1 MGDFIKDLNIID
13 FLGMLLPGAFV
24 ALCLSIQHPGAWQI
38 LETAIGCEL
47 SLSLRITVVLV
58 VGYVIGMLLHEL
70 GDRMEKCLWLVPV
83 LNPRLYAART
93 TKLWKREA
101 ENVDRTI
108 QWDETSSHTFRKS
121 VKSVWKEWKMCV
133 FSPLVVAAVITVLLV
148 AAHMLPLEWGAIL
161 GIALAVVLY
170 VTDVYMLR
178 DRFPTDSGDEG
189 YTIKAMRRVPE
200 GDAEYYSHAKQDKE
214 SQRKRNL
221 FDGFRSSARN
231 LFLAFIFLHAYT
243 SAGEGELGSLIQT
256 QMAKLPVRCVVYG
269 AMLLMLIRYWHYSYL
284 KFKYCYEDN
293 VFERNRTQDA
303 VTEPAASK

>member
-58 VGYVIGMLLHEL
+58 VGYVIGMLLHRVGGQDGE
-70 GDRMEKCLWLVPV
+70 VPV
-83 LNPRLYAART
+83 ARSRPEPPPVCRSYDEALEARGRECRPDNPMGRNIFPHIS
-93 TKLWKREA
+93 KKREIRVERV
-101 ENVDRTI
+101 ENVC
-108 QWDETSSHTFRKS
+108 FL
-121 VKSVWKEWKMCV
+121 
-133 FSPLVVAAVITVLLV
+133 PLVVAAVITVLLV

-189 YTIKAMRRVPE
+189 YTIKAMRRVLE
-200 GDAEYYSHAKQDKE
+200 GDAEYYFPRQTGQGIPAKAE
-214 SQRKRNL
+214 
-221 FDGFRSSARN
+221 F
-231 LFLAFIFLHAYT
+231 
-243 SAGEGELGSLIQT
+243 
-256 QMAKLPVRCVVYG
+256 V
-269 AMLLMLIRYWHYSYL
+269 
-284 KFKYCYEDN
+284 
-293 VFERNRTQDA
+293 
-303 VTEPAASK
+303 

>member
-161 GIALAVVLY
+161 GIALEVVLY

-189 YTIKAMRRVPE
+189 YTIKAMRRVLE

>member
-189 YTIKAMRRVPE
+189 DHTGAQRGRDAGYRRL
-200 GDAEYYSHAKQDKE
+200 SE
-214 SQRKRNL
+214 S
-221 FDGFRSSARN
+221 
-231 LFLAFIFLHAYT
+231 
-243 SAGEGELGSLIQT
+243 
-256 QMAKLPVRCVVYG
+256 
-269 AMLLMLIRYWHYSYL
+269 
-284 KFKYCYEDN
+284 
-293 VFERNRTQDA
+293 
-303 VTEPAASK
+303 AA

>member
-189 YTIKAMRRVPE
+189 YTIKAMRRVLE

-284 KFKYCYEDN
+284 KFKYCYEYN

-303 VTEPAASK
+303 VTQPAASK

>member
-189 YTIKAMRRVPE
+189 YTIKAMRRVLE

-269 AMLLMLIRYWHYSYL
+269 TMLLMLIRYWHYSYL

>member
-47 SLSLRITVVLV
+47 GLSLRITVVLV

-83 LNPRLYAART
+83 LHPRLYAART
-93 TKLWKREA
+93 TKLLEREA
-101 ENVDRTI
+101 KKVDPKI

-178 DRFPTDSGDEG
+178 DRFPTGSGDEG
-189 YTIKAMRRVPE
+189 YTIKAMRRVLE

-293 VFERNRTQDA
+293 VFEQNRTQDA

>member
-47 SLSLRITVVLV
+47 GLSLRITVVLV

-93 TKLWKREA
+93 TKLLEREA
-101 ENVDRTI
+101 KKVDPKI

-178 DRFPTDSGDEG
+178 DRFPTGSGDEG
-189 YTIKAMRRVPE
+189 YTIKAMRRVLE

-231 LFLAFIFLHAYT
+231 LFLAFIFCMHIHLL
-243 SAGEGELGSLIQT
+243 ERGSWE
-256 QMAKLPVRCVVYG
+256 A
-269 AMLLMLIRYWHYSYL
+269 SYRP
-284 KFKYCYEDN
+284 KW
-293 VFERNRTQDA
+293 RNSLFDVWSTA
-303 VTEPAASK
+303 LCF

>member
-189 YTIKAMRRVPE
+189 YTIKAMRRVLE

-231 LFLAFIFLHAYT
+231 LFLAFILLHAYT

>member
-24 ALCLSIQHPGAWQI
+24 ALCLNIQHPGVWQV
-38 LETAIGCEL
+38 LANAIGCDL
-47 SLSLRITVVLV
+47 SFSMRIAVILV
-58 VGYVIGMLLHEL
+58 AGYVIGMLLHEL
-70 GDRMEKCLWLVPV
+70 GDRLEKCLWLVPV

-93 TKLWKREA
+93 TKLLEREA
-101 ENVDRTI
+101 EKVNPTI
-108 QWDETSSHTFRKS
+108 KWDGASSHTFRKS

-133 FSPLVVAAVITVLLV
+133 FSPLVVAVVITVLLV
-148 AAHMLPLEWGAIL
+148 AAHMLPIGGGAIL
-161 GIALAVVLY
+161 GIALAAVLY

-189 YTIKAMRRVPE
+189 YTIKAMKRVFE

-214 SQRKRNL
+214 SLRKRNL

-256 QMAKLPVRCVVYG
+256 QMAKLPVRCVFYG

-293 VFERNRTQDA
+293 VFERNRTQDP
-303 VTEPAASK
+303 VTEAAASK

>member
-70 GDRMEKCLWLVPV
+70 GDRLEKCLWLVPV

-93 TKLWKREA
+93 TKLWKQEA
-101 ENVDRTI
+101 ENVDPTI

-178 DRFPTDSGDEG
+178 DRFPTGSGDEG
-189 YTIKAMRRVPE
+189 YTIKAMRRVLE

>member
-70 GDRMEKCLWLVPV
+70 GDRLEKCLWLVPV

-93 TKLWKREA
+93 TKLWKQEA
-101 ENVDRTI
+101 EQVNATVK
-108 QWDETSSHTFRKS
+108 WDQAGSHKFRDT
-121 VKSVWKEWKMCV
+121 VELAWKEWKMCV
-133 FSPLVVAAVITVLLV
+133 FSPLLAAAVIAVLLM
-148 AAHMLPLEWGAIL
+148 AAHMLPLGWGAIL
-161 GIALAVVLY
+161 AIALGAVLCAAN
-170 VTDVYMLR
+170 VYMLR
-178 DRFPTDSGDEG
+178 DRFQVDAGGEG
-189 YTIKAMRRVPE
+189 YTIKAMRRVLG

-269 AMLLMLIRYWHYSYL
+269 AMLLMLIRYWYYSYL

-303 VTEPAASK
+303 VTESAASK

>member
-101 ENVDRTI
+101 KRISGAIKWNQAVSYKFCDT
-108 QWDETSSHTFRKS
+108 

-133 FSPLVVAAVITVLLV
+133 FSPLLAAAVITVLLV

-161 GIALAVVLY
+161 GSALAVVLY

-178 DRFPTDSGDEG
+178 DRFPTGSGDEG
-189 YTIKAMRRVPE
+189 YTIKAMRRVLE

-303 VTEPAASK
+303 GTEPAASK

>member
-1 MGDFIKDLNIID
+1 
-13 FLGMLLPGAFV
+13 
-24 ALCLSIQHPGAWQI
+24 
-38 LETAIGCEL
+38 
-47 SLSLRITVVLV
+47 
-58 VGYVIGMLLHEL
+58 
-70 GDRMEKCLWLVPV
+70 
-83 LNPRLYAART
+83 
-93 TKLWKREA
+93 
-101 ENVDRTI
+101 
-108 QWDETSSHTFRKS
+108 
-121 VKSVWKEWKMCV
+121 
-133 FSPLVVAAVITVLLV
+133 
-148 AAHMLPLEWGAIL
+148 MLPLEWGAIL

-189 YTIKAMRRVPE
+189 YTIKAMRRVLE

-231 LFLAFIFLHAYT
+231 LFLAFIFCMHIHLL
-243 SAGEGELGSLIQT
+243 ERGSWEASYRPKWRNSLFDVWST
-256 QMAKLPVRCVVYG
+256 G

>member
-189 YTIKAMRRVPE
+189 YTIKAMRRVLE

-231 LFLAFIFLHAYT
+231 LFLALIFLHAYT